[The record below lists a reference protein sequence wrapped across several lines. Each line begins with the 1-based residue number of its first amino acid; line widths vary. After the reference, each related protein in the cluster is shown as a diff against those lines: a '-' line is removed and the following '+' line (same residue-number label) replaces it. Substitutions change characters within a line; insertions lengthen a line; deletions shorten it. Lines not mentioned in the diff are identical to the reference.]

1 MSRMRVASFMHWL
14 SVEEWGR
21 GSVGLE
27 DVGIALDGPGV
38 VTGRTVAKAFTDE
51 LVAAIG
57 LHRAWAR
64 ADDVMASAVPPA

>member
-1 MSRMRVASFMHWL
+1 
-14 SVEEWGR
+14 
-21 GSVGLE
+21 LE

-38 VTGRTVAKAFTDE
+38 VTGRTVAKTFTDE